1 MFLSQ
6 QMIKSGKEVEVYGE
20 ILNSLF
26 MIASYEKDYKSAYAY
41 NTELL
46 TFLIR
51 KIGDNSEIWKSEC
64 VIALFNH
71 SFLSNLLGK
80 FDEGEQYSLEALK
93 VDSTKHIAYTK
104 LAAAYLFQGKVEE
117 AEKLYR
123 QFKEEFRDAMLD
135 DFAEFERLGVIPEE
149 RKKDVERIKAVLK
162 E

>member
-1 MFLSQ
+1 
-6 QMIKSGKEVEVYGE
+6 
-20 ILNSLF
+20 

-46 TFLIR
+46 TFLIG

-117 AEKLYR
+117 AEKSTGNL
-123 QFKEEFRDAMLD
+123 
-135 DFAEFERLGVIPEE
+135 
-149 RKKDVERIKAVLK
+149 KKSLETRCLTTLQSLNAWA
-162 E
+162 